1 MEIKDILKNRR
12 IELSLTQLDVAK
24 AVGVSEATISRWESG
39 DIANMRRSRIAAL
52 ATVLKISPA
61 IIMGW
66 TEEDSLENPSSTPGK
81 TTATINIAAILKQL
95 RKSSRKSMKTIIEQ
109 LGEQGITVSEK
120 ILYTYESGLNM
131 PSARIFL
138 ALCKIYNCTDF
149 IRMFSDINYDSQEQS
164 HMLKYCRLDKHG
176 KMTVD
181 LITDR
186 ELERAKETSGTQEAF
201 SSTNMSNYFSLSPER
216 TLNVQKVASPII
228 LPGMKKPED
237 DK

>member
-52 ATVLKISPA
+52 ATVLKISPSV
-61 IIMGW
+61 IMGW
-66 TEEDSLENPSSTPGK
+66 PEEDSPEDTAPAK
-81 TTATINIAAILKQL
+81 ATATINIAAILKQL
-95 RKSSRKSMKTIIEQ
+95 RKSSRKSIKTILQQ
-109 LGEQGITVSEK
+109 LSEQGITVSENT
-120 ILYTYESGLNM
+120 LYTYESGLNL

-138 ALCKIYNCTDF
+138 ALCKIYNCIDF
-149 IRMFSDINYDSQEQS
+149 VRIFSDINFDRQEQI
-164 HMLKYCRLDKHG
+164 HMIKYRHLDKHG

-186 ELERAKETSGTQEAF
+186 ELSRIEDTADTQEEP
-201 SSTNMSNYFSLSPER
+201 SSGNVPSYYHLSPER
-216 TLNVQKVASPII
+216 SFSIKKVASPII
-228 LPGMKKPED
+228 LPEIKKPEKD
-237 DK
+237 E